1 MRWLNDITNSTD
13 MNLSKLQKMEKDG
26 KAWHAAVHAGR
37 VRDDLAT
44 DQQVTANVT
53 KLCLTSLKSVPKL

>member
-1 MRWLNDITNSTD
+1 
-13 MNLSKLQKMEKDG
+13 MEKDG